1 MGTMG
6 AERDPGYLQFR
17 RLSVRLAS
25 ASSVLGVAMVAA
37 YAVSTW
43 HERPHRDVIAGVA
56 VMVVALVAV
65 ITVARAERLVET
77 RWCDAFFAVWSAWY
91 VAVISALALL
101 DGGASSPL
109 AITFFAPLVF
119 AAACYPLRLALGVSV
134 AVLAAHAGIGLAAA
148 DRGAPQAL

>member
-1 MGTMG
+1 MG

-25 ASSVLGVAMVAA
+25 ASSLLGVAMIGA
-37 YAVSTW
+37 YAAATW
-43 HERPHRDVIAGVA
+43 HERAHRGVIVGVA
-56 VMVVALVAV
+56 VAVVGLVAL
-65 ITVARAERLVET
+65 ITLARAERLVET

-91 VAVISALALL
+91 VVIISVLALL

-109 AITFFAPLVF
+109 GITFFAPLVF

-134 AVLAAHAGIGLAAA
+134 AVLGAHMAIGLAAPHGEL
-148 DRGAPQAL
+148 RSRST